1 MKEKTQDLHNQLG
14 LQIYNKMKKNNNV
27 NEEYE
32 SQKAWVKVNG
42 KWVRNKHMNVDGK
55 KTRFI
60 PASEF
65 NATYHWQK
73 TNKKDG
79 HMIPVHILDR
89 YYAKK
94 AVAKHLAKKMK
105 KNWDNSKKKK

>member
-14 LQIYNKMKKNNNV
+14 LQIYNKMKQNNNV
-27 NEEYE
+27 NEEFQ
-32 SQKAWVKVNG
+32 SQRAWVKVNG

-65 NATYHWQK
+65 KATYQWHK
-73 TNKKDG
+73 TNIKDSNV
-79 HMIPVHILDR
+79 IPVDILDR

-94 AVAKHLAKKMK
+94 ALREKIDKVNKERLLKG
-105 KNWDNSKKKK
+105 KKKK

>member
-14 LQIYNKMKKNNNV
+14 LQIYNEMKKNNNV

-32 SQKAWVKVNG
+32 SQRAWVKVNG

-65 NATYHWQK
+65 KATYHWHK
-73 TNKKDG
+73 TNIKDSNV
-79 HMIPVHILDR
+79 IPVHILDR

-94 AVAKHLAKKMK
+94 AVTNKLRKIQKKHDKW
-105 KNWDNSKKKK
+105 NKKK